1 MTKERIAYI
10 DFMKGICILLIAMKH
25 VSGGSFFY
33 SILPNLDIA
42 LKCFRVPLYFFLSG
56 VFFKTYEGFSVFARK
71 KVNNLIVTLL
81 FFHFLCCLFKVP
93 LIAIVQA
100 IRPDIS
106 MNFKLINFIPP
117 FFTRFWRSA
126 MALWFLVALFG
137 CNILFYFFHKY
148 LNKVGTFIAVF
159 LSSVL
164 GFFLMKRNVMLPFVL
179 DAALVG
185 LPFFWLGSFVKQL
198 HLLESTKYDRWGY
211 WTFIPCLV
219 FVYFFSGKIDLLCQ
233 IVPNYFQLYFV
244 PFVAILSLFWIC
256 KNLHYVPLICY
267 YGRYSVI
274 ILGTHQVLIAYV
286 YFILRGVYPIKGNLL
301 YVVIFT
307 IVIFIE
313 YFIIKFMIKYFPRFT
328 AQEEF
333 FKFGWKVK

>member
-1 MTKERIAYI
+1 
-10 DFMKGICILLIAMKH
+10 MKGLCILLIAMKH
-25 VSGGSFFY
+25 VSGGAFFD
-33 SILPNLDIA
+33 SILPNLDVA

-56 VFFKTYEGFSVFARK
+56 IFFKTYEGFSVFARK
-71 KVNNLIVTLL
+71 KVNNLIITLL
-81 FFHFLCCLFKVP
+81 FFHFLCCLLKVP

-100 IRPDIS
+100 FRPDIG
-106 MNFKLINFIPP
+106 MNFKPIDIIPP

-137 CNILFYFFHKY
+137 CNILFYIYQKY
-148 LNKVGTFIAVF
+148 FNRIGTCFAVF
-159 LSSVL
+159 FSSLL
-164 GFFLMKRNVMLPFVL
+164 GFILMKRNVSLPFVL

-185 LPFFWLGSFVKQL
+185 LPYFWLGSLVKQ
-198 HLLESTKYDRWGY
+198 HHFLESTKYDRWGY
-211 WTFIPCLV
+211 CVFIPCLV
-219 FVYFFSGKIDLLCQ
+219 FVYFFSGRIDLLCQ

-244 PFVAILSLFWIC
+244 PFIAILSLFWLC
-256 KNLHYVPLICY
+256 KNLSYVPLICY

-286 YFILRGVYPIKGNLL
+286 YFTLRGIFPISGNLL

-307 IVIFIE
+307 VVMVIEF
-313 YFIIKFMIKYFPRFT
+313 YLIKYMIKYFPRFT

-333 FKFGWKVK
+333 FKSGWKLS